1 MAYYWY
7 MNLKVNAN
15 KNWFSLYFVL
25 SIAMISSVVWYL
37 KQISFAFLHFSVFP
51 VNVHA
56 NHFLRWPEKSANSIA
71 IIIKRLNL
79 LGFYFI
85 LFEGNIHFF
94 LWCVVGAKRISTER
108 KNNQTTI
115 DQYFFWF
122 PFHFLFVYLVWYS
135 LVKHMHMQSKQN
147 KVQCN
152 NKVSFER
159 FHTFVAGWK

>member
-94 LWCVVGAKRISTER
+94 LWCVVGAKRISTEVKKKQPNYNR
-108 KNNQTTI
+108 SI
-115 DQYFFWF
+115 FFLVSF
-122 PFHFLFVYLVWYS
+122 PFLVCLFS
-135 LVKHMHMQSKQN
+135 LV
-147 KVQCN
+147 
-152 NKVSFER
+152 
-159 FHTFVAGWK
+159 FVGKTHAYAK